1 MRCPRPAPMP
11 THGASFRGE
20 LRAGDEDPWGSPGE
34 CRNPG
39 SALFRGGGCR
49 PWRGRR
55 RLTLQL
61 KGLPGSLPCRRPSS
75 GPGAAPGP
83 FASSAVLLW
92 PSGCLYR
99 QGPAASEEPIGGFP
113 PWAQGWR
120 GHPCPPL
127 ALTGWILM
135 KPGHSRSIA
144 PAVRPCLQKND
155 QHLSGSEKTP
165 RQSINNAKYVGK

>member
-120 GHPCPPL
+120 GHPCPPPGL
-127 ALTGWILM
+127 DRMDPDEAGSLPIHRSCRSSLPPEERPALE
-135 KPGHSRSIA
+135 
-144 PAVRPCLQKND
+144 RPRED
-155 QHLSGSEKTP
+155 
-165 RQSINNAKYVGK
+165 AKAIHQ